1 MTGNII
7 FISTVKTGLY
17 EQYELDYKNTWNW
30 PRMLQIAWGIYTQ
43 EGVLISEAAPLVR
56 PNGFAIPPASTKI
69 HGIDHKKVTEEGRMV
84 SIVLDEFEAALNDVS
99 MVVGHDLYF
108 DYNVVMAEFERFG
121 RRSKLGKLEQYST
134 SLEGITRCKLS
145 DDKNLFQ
152 GKYKGLRPPSL
163 DELHRSLFNEAA
175 PVDTPYQH
183 PLTEARTI
191 AKCYFKAR

>member
-30 PRMLQIAWGIYTQ
+30 PRMIQIAWGIYSP
-43 EGVLISEAAPLVR
+43 EGVLIAESAPLVR
-56 PNGFAIPPASTKI
+56 PNGFAIPPASTKT

-134 SLEGITRCKLS
+134 RHKGMMSSKLA
-145 DDKNLFQ
+145 DDKNT
-152 GKYKGLRPPSL
+152 PSL
-163 DELHRSLFNEAA
+163 DELYRSLFNEAA

-183 PLTEARTI
+183 PLTETRNIAR
-191 AKCYFKAR
+191 CFFKMKKV